1 MVMVIFLTTRRVSV
15 MIMNM
20 ENMISE
26 DEKQDQ

>member
-1 MVMVIFLTTRRVSV
+1 MVMVIFLTTRRVGV

-26 DEKQDQ
+26 DEKQDH